1 MASQP
6 SLATAVLLKPP
17 KEGGKGDT
25 SEQPL
30 ANGPWPMLSFRQCPG
45 LAGGV
50 PGHSSAQGHAQYPGL
65 VGSVV
70 QL

>member
-1 MASQP
+1 MANQP
-6 SLATAVLLKPP
+6 SPATAVLLKSP

-30 ANGPWPMLSFRQCPG
+30 DNGPLLMLSFRQRPG
-45 LAGGV
+45 LVGRA
-50 PGHSSAQGHAQYPGL
+50 PGHSSAQDHTQDHQL